1 MAKNSATIDRSELKR
16 RTDAGEIDTVLAVF
30 PDLYGRLMGK
40 RFDAEHFLA
49 RIAEGGTHACNYL
62 LTVDMEMEPVAG
74 YDFANWQ
81 KGYGD
86 FHLVPDFRTLRQAS
100 WLERT
105 AVVLCDL
112 HSEHDHGLI
121 EPAPRTML
129 QRQIEAASK
138 LGYDAMA
145 ASELEYYFF
154 RNSYRDAASAGYRNL
169 EPAGWY
175 LEDYHAL
182 QGTREERYNGLLR
195 RHLKQSGITVESTK
209 GEWGKGQHE
218 VNVEYTDV
226 LSMADNHTILKQC
239 AKEIADQLGVSVT
252 FMAKLSDQQAGSS
265 CHVHLSLWKEGRNAF
280 AGRQKLGVGD
290 EGGGIEG
297 SGIFLKF
304 LAGWLAHAPEVMVF
318 YAPNVNSYKRYQSG
332 SWAPTH
338 LAWSRD
344 NRTAGFRVVGSGEG
358 LRIECRI
365 PGADCNPYLV
375 YAAALAS
382 GLDGIANDLRPP
394 AEFRG
399 DAYHAS
405 ELPHVPKTL
414 AEAIERFEQ
423 SDFCR
428 RAFGA
433 DVVKHYAHYFR
444 TEQATYDRAVTD
456 WERERYFERI

>member
-1 MAKNSATIDRSELKR
+1 MAKNSAIIDRAELKR
-16 RTDAGEIDTVLAVF
+16 RAAAGEIETVLAVF

-74 YDFANWQ
+74 YEFANWQ

-100 WLERT
+100 WLDRT

-112 HSEHDHGLI
+112 QSEHDHALI

-129 QRQIEAASK
+129 LKQIEAASK

-154 RNSYRDAASAGYRNL
+154 RNSYRDAASADYRNL

-182 QGTREERYNGLLR
+182 QGTREEDYNGLLR
-195 RHLKQSGITVESTK
+195 RHLKQSGIAVESTK

-239 AKEIADQLGVSVT
+239 AKEIADRLGVSVT
-252 FMAKLSDQQAGSS
+252 FMAKLSDKQAGSS
-265 CHVHLSLWKEGRNAF
+265 CHVHLSLWKDGRNAF
-280 AGRQKLGVGD
+280 AGRKKLGAG
-290 EGGGIEG
+290 EAGGGIEG

-344 NRTAGFRVVGSGEG
+344 NRTAGFRVVGSGES

-405 ELPHVPKTL
+405 DLPRVPKTL

-423 SDFCR
+423 SEFCR

-433 DVVKHYAHYFR
+433 DVVQHYAHYFR
-444 TEQATYDRAVTD
+444 TEQTSYDRAVTD
-456 WERERYFERI
+456 WERGRYFERI